1 VLDRI
6 RVYSQKVKKRTSP
19 FLSRSTPVRMVR
31 QLVSVIACCGIL
43 GLLAGCATEP
53 ESHMVSSPPPPA
65 PTRSATTTTNTTN
78 PDTMPAAAGNPANM
92 IVTTATAATGT
103 AIVTEAPA
111 LANSAPA
118 NQTLMINSSSMSVG
132 GGKATLIIG
141 PLRRKDGI
149 YSGDYKVKVVPYFF
163 ENEKGRLA
171 IVVSDESLAEINQ
184 GKVTA
189 ITGTAIT
196 SGRGGLSRHIDA
208 VATPIDI
215 NSGML
220 KLWFMAGNKKM
231 IFEPAYHVA
240 KEGEAT
246 VLAQA
251 TESKP

>member
-1 VLDRI
+1 
-6 RVYSQKVKKRTSP
+6 
-19 FLSRSTPVRMVR
+19 
-31 QLVSVIACCGIL
+31 
-43 GLLAGCATEP
+43 
-53 ESHMVSSPPPPA
+53 MVSSLPTPA
-65 PTRSATTTTNTTN
+65 PTRSATTTTTTTT
-78 PDTMPAAAGNPANM
+78 PDMMPVVAGNPANV
-92 IVTTATAATGT
+92 IVTTATPAAGT

-118 NQTLMINSSSMSVG
+118 NQTLMIDPSSMSVG

-141 PLRRKDGI
+141 PLRRMDGI
-149 YSGDYKVKVVPYFF
+149 YWGDYKVKVFPYVF

-171 IVVSDESLAEINQ
+171 IIVSDESLAGINQ
-184 GKVTA
+184 GKATA
-189 ITGTAIT
+189 ITGTATT
-196 SGRGGLSRHIDA
+196 SGKGGLSRHIDA

-220 KLWFMAGNKKM
+220 KLWFVAGNRKM

-240 KEGEAT
+240 KKGEAT